1 MKKLYQ
7 FLIDQPYI
15 FSKKPNSMLKLFKK
29 IRKQYK
35 YEAYLLIIICIAFY
49 LRTFNINWDN
59 GYYFHPDERA
69 LIMTSL
75 PVQFPTN
82 LADILSVESS
92 LNPHFFA
99 YGSLPIYLLKIC
111 AEIFGLINPVLKAYG
126 GIHIVGRLISASF
139 DTATV
144 FVVYLICAKL
154 FSKKVGL
161 LSSLLYC
168 FSVLPIQL
176 SHFFAVDTILTF
188 FMTTTILWL
197 IHFTKKPSN
206 KNAFFAGIFFGF
218 SLSTKI
224 SALILIP
231 VIIISLMLS
240 LHQNKKNKRIKSK
253 NIEEAIIFTLSSAII
268 FFCTQP
274 YAIIDFREFAQQ
286 TTAQTQMSNNA
297 FIFPYTLQYVG
308 KIPYLY
314 ELKNIFL
321 WGLGP
326 VIGLLSASGIVYMTL
341 KQGKK
346 IVFMLP
352 AVFLFVYFF
361 IFGKF
366 AVGFIRYMLPVY
378 PMFTIFAG
386 WFLSEIVIKFIPKK
400 YFKNYLITKSLIFL
414 LVMIISIYPVS
425 FLSIYLHANTRIQAS
440 DWINKN
446 IPQGSR
452 LAIEHWDDSLP
463 VYGMQNYTQLTL
475 PLYDPDTK
483 DKWSGID
490 STLRVTDY
498 IIIASGRLYIPLQ
511 KLTDCKKLPDNRCY
525 PLTASYYKK
534 LFSGELGFR
543 KIAEFKSEPTIP
555 ILNIHI
561 NDVFADENFTVF
573 DHPKIMIFKKE

>member
-1 MKKLYQ
+1 
-7 FLIDQPYI
+7 
-15 FSKKPNSMLKLFKK
+15 MLKLLQK
-29 IRKQYK
+29 IRKQYR
-35 YEAYLLIIICIAFY
+35 YEAYLLIIVCVAFY

-75 PVQFPTN
+75 PIQFPTSFG
-82 LADILSVESS
+82 DIFSIKSS

-99 YGSLPIYLLKIC
+99 YGSLPIYLIKIC
-111 AEIFGLINPVLKAYG
+111 AEIFGIINPVLKVYG
-126 GIHIVGRLISASF
+126 GIHIIGRLISASF

-144 FVVYLICAKL
+144 FVIYLICTKL
-154 FSKKVGL
+154 FSKKVGA

-188 FMTTTILWL
+188 FMTTTIYQLV
-197 IHFTKKPSN
+197 IFMEKPTIKRAALS
-206 KNAFFAGIFFGF
+206 GIFFGF
-218 SLSTKI
+218 SLSTKV

-231 VIIISLMLS
+231 VIVISYILS
-240 LHQNKKNKRIKSK
+240 LRYKNKKTKQKKSKRI
-253 NIEEAIIFTLSSAII
+253 EEVLFFIVCSLVT

-274 YAIIDFREFAQQ
+274 YAVIDIREFTQQ
-286 TTAQTQMSNNA
+286 TSAQTQMSNNA

-308 KIPYLY
+308 KIPYFY

-326 VIGLLSASGIVYMTL
+326 IIGVLSICGIVYMTI

-346 IVFMLP
+346 ILFVLP
-352 AVFLFVYFF
+352 AVYLLIYFF
-361 IFGKF
+361 TFGKF
-366 AVGFIRYMLPVY
+366 AVGFIRYMLPIY

-386 WFLSEIVIKFIPKK
+386 WFLSEIIIKFIPKR
-400 YFKNYLITKSLIFL
+400 YLKNYLITKCLILL
-414 LVMIISIYPVS
+414 LVFFISIYPMS
-425 FLSIYLHANTRIQAS
+425 FLSIYLHPNTRIQAS

-446 IPQGSR
+446 IPHGSR
-452 LAIEHWDDSLP
+452 LAVEHWDDSLP

-483 DKWSGID
+483 EKWMNIE

-498 IIIASGRLYIPLQ
+498 IIIASGRLYLPLQ
-511 KLTDCKKLPDNRCY
+511 KLTDCKNLPANRCY
-525 PLTASYYKK
+525 PLTASYYRN
-534 LFSGELGFR
+534 LFSGKLGFI
-543 KIAEFKSEPTIP
+543 KIKEFKAEPTIP
-555 ILNIHI
+555 LMNFGI
-561 NDVFADENFTVF
+561 NDISADENFTVF
-573 DHPKIMIFKKE
+573 DHPKIIIFKKE